1 MTTLTFQLLF
11 FVFGAISI
19 WLSYRSYRSGR
30 DYLAYVRS
38 ELAKPVPDAF
48 GPTVV
53 ILPCRGAETGL
64 LENLRAVASQD
75 HPDHRVLFVV
85 DDVADAAVP
94 AIRKVMDEFPN
105 TQMIIAPK
113 AANAGQKVE
122 NIREALLA
130 VGPDTAAVAFAD
142 SDGRPHPHWLRYL
155 TAPLADETVGAA
167 TGYRWFIAERQT
179 LSSELLAAWNASIA
193 SALGPRR
200 RSNFCWGGATAMRR
214 SDIEQWQIR
223 ERLGGTLSDDF
234 IIAETVLSSGSEI
247 HFVPQ
252 ALTPSRGDTTFF
264 GLLEFTTRQ
273 MKITH
278 VYAPHLW
285 RLSLIG
291 SFIFT
296 AVMAA
301 AVIQLTAGDLLQQ
314 AGAVIL
320 LIAVVGFSVLKA
332 RDRLRAVMAA
342 MSPSAEKLRR
352 QILPQCILWPAATI
366 LFFFNCTAGIFSRT
380 IVWRGIKYKMI
391 SKKETEIL

>member
-85 DDVADAAVP
+85 DDVTDAAVP

-122 NIREALLA
+122 NIRDA
-130 VGPDTAAVAFAD
+130 
-142 SDGRPHPHWLRYL
+142 DGRPHPHWLRYL

-214 SDIEQWQIR
+214 SDIER
-223 ERLGGTLSDDF
+223 RHALGRF
-234 IIAETVLSSGSEI
+234 
-247 HFVPQ
+247 HH
-252 ALTPSRGDTTFF
+252 R
-264 GLLEFTTRQ
+264 
-273 MKITH
+273 
-278 VYAPHLW
+278 
-285 RLSLIG
+285 
-291 SFIFT
+291 
-296 AVMAA
+296 
-301 AVIQLTAGDLLQQ
+301 
-314 AGAVIL
+314 
-320 LIAVVGFSVLKA
+320 
-332 RDRLRAVMAA
+332 
-342 MSPSAEKLRR
+342 
-352 QILPQCILWPAATI
+352 
-366 LFFFNCTAGIFSRT
+366 
-380 IVWRGIKYKMI
+380 
-391 SKKETEIL
+391 